1 MKYSSYFSPLCTK
14 EAACC
19 EASGT
24 AEMEVLSKILILAWH
39 VAELPCADFFYPEG
53 QKGVKAIAGIVI
65 EKPFLNPFVAKNL
78 KLCNDVESNPG
89 PGGSPRKPRYIIDRD

>member
-1 MKYSSYFSPLCTK
+1 MNHYSNFSPLCTK

-24 AEMEVLSKILILAWH
+24 TEMEALGKILILAWH
-39 VAELPCADFFYPEG
+39 VADLPCADFFCPEG
-53 QKGVKAIAGIVI
+53 QRGVKATMGIVI
-65 EKPFLNPFVAKNL
+65 EKPFLNPFVAKTL

-89 PGGSPRKPRYIIDRD
+89 PGGSPRKPR